1 MVGLSCEFIHVKDE
15 GFDLGS
21 YLTVA
26 KKYQYQ
32 YMCFMNSFS
41 RILHENWL
49 FYLYRAIKKDD
60 IGMAGCS
67 GSAASMVPPK
77 YQTRKGIALWKMILR
92 PAVIPLIRVYRK
104 FYFEEFPNFHVR
116 TNAFIIK
123 RELFLK
129 LKFNALLTK
138 SSAYRLESGKLGIS
152 RQIEAMG
159 LNLAIVAKDG
169 EVFYKK
175 DWHLSNIFWSGNQGN
190 LMISDNQT
198 DDYEYGSILRK
209 NFLRGCAWG
218 S

>member
-1 MVGLSCEFIHVKDE
+1 MEDE

-21 YLTVA
+21 YLTAA
-26 KKYQYQ
+26 KKCQYQ
-32 YMCFMNSFS
+32 YMCYINSFS

-49 FYLYRAIKKDD
+49 FYLYKTIKID
-60 IGMAGCS
+60 GMGIVGCT

-77 YQTRKGIALWKMILR
+77 YQTKKRIALWKVILR
-92 PAVIPLIRVYRK
+92 PVVIPLIRAYRK
-104 FYFEEFPNFHVR
+104 LYFAEFPNFHIR

-123 RELFLK
+123 REIFLK
-129 LKFNALLTK
+129 LGTNKLLTK

-169 EVFYKK
+169 AVFYKK
-175 DWHLSNIFWSGNQGN
+175 DWHLSNIFWCGNQGN